1 MKIRAKK
8 SLGQNFLVDIDAL
21 IAISS
26 ATEITEKNIVEVG
39 PWYGALTDFLLQ
51 ENHKKI
57 DLVELDSDMIA
68 ILRGKMITDWAD
80 FSDRITLHHTDVLK
94 FSPNFEKYSLIANIP
109 YYITSP
115 ILFHFLYPQNFA
127 VPEEMVILMQKEV
140 GEKILATK
148 GKKTQHSY
156 FSLAMW
162 LACENIEKICLVPSE
177 SFDPAPKVD
186 SIVLKFFPKKNRD
199 IDADLQKLEF
209 WDKIFKHPRKT
220 LAFNLK
226 SAGIF
231 DEKIL
236 ENLKNL
242 WYSEQVR
249 AEAIRLE
256 DWDQILDFLK
266 NLKN

>member
-51 ENHKKI
+51 ENPKKI

-80 FSDRITLHHTDVLK
+80 FSDHITLHHADVLK

-127 VPEEMVILMQKEV
+127 VPEEMVKKFLPPKVKKRNIRIFRLRC
-140 GEKILATK
+140 GLHAKIL
-148 GKKTQHSY
+148 KKFAWFRAKVLIQHQKWILLCSN
-156 FSLAMW
+156 FSRK
-162 LACENIEKICLVPSE
+162 KIV
-177 SFDPAPKVD
+177 
-186 SIVLKFFPKKNRD
+186 
-199 IDADLQKLEF
+199 
-209 WDKIFKHPRKT
+209 
-220 LAFNLK
+220 
-226 SAGIF
+226 
-231 DEKIL
+231 IL
-236 ENLKNL
+236 ILICKNL
-242 WYSEQVR
+242 NFGTRFSN
-249 AEAIRLE
+249 IREKL
-256 DWDQILDFLK
+256 WPSISSLLGFLMK
-266 NLKN
+266 KFWRI